1 MDIVSGAGAMSE
13 PILSVEKLKKYFPIV
28 QGMLLARP
36 VVWLKAVDDV
46 DFTIQRAETFA
57 LVGESGSGK
66 TTTAFCILNLLT
78 PTSGA
83 VRIDGVDI
91 ANATRTERATYRR
104 SIQAVFQDPYSSL
117 SPRLRVRSIISEPLV
132 VNARMTKRER
142 KERVDE
148 LIAQVGLPAESSEL
162 YPHEFSGGQR
172 QRIALA
178 RALAV
183 KPKLVVIDEP
193 VSGLDVS
200 IRAQV
205 MNLLKDLQESLGVA
219 YLLIAHDLAN
229 VRYMS
234 TSVAVMYM
242 GKIVERAPTEELFER
257 PKHPYTQALLSAA
270 LPSHP
275 DARRREITLT
285 GEASST
291 VEAPRGC
298 RFHSRCF
305 RATQICSE
313 QEPSLEAVGSQCF
326 VACHLYR

>member
-1 MDIVSGAGAMSE
+1 MSE
-13 PILSVEKLKKYFPIV
+13 PLLSVEKLKKYFPIV
-28 QGMLLARP
+28 GGMLLARP
-36 VVWLKAVDDV
+36 VAWLKAVDEV
-46 DFTIQRAETFA
+46 DFTIQRGETFA

-78 PTSGA
+78 LTSGTI
-83 VRIDGVDI
+83 RIDGVDI
-91 ANATRTERATYRR
+91 ATATRAERAIYRK

-117 SPRLRVRSIISEPLV
+117 SPRLRVRSIIGEPLV

-148 LIAQVGLPAESSEL
+148 LIAQVGLPADSSEL

-234 TSVAVMYM
+234 TSVAVMYL
-242 GKIVERAPTEELFER
+242 GKIVERAPTEELFEH

-275 DARRREITLT
+275 DAHRQEITLA
-285 GEASST
+285 GEVSSPIN
-291 VEAPRGC
+291 VPRGC
-298 RFHSRCF
+298 RFQSRCF
-305 RATQICSE
+305 RAMKICAE
-313 QEPSLEAVGSQCF
+313 EEPPLEAVGARCF